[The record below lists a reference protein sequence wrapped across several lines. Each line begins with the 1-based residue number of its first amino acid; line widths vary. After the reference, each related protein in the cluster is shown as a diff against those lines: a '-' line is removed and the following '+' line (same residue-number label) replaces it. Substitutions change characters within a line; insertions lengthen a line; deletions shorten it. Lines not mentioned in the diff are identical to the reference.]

1 MKPHKALPPVGP
13 PTNPKG
19 IVKQMTLDFYAYW
32 NGAQVRDLFEAV
44 AAITSSGDFTG
55 LLRLCAL
62 FGLLVTLT
70 IGALRFRGQE
80 SVSFFMATVLFY
92 GVTIVPKAE
101 LAITDTRAGTVH
113 TVDGVPLGLAFLASG
128 TSHIGHWLTEA
139 FETVFANTEAE
150 RFSSFGMVFPERAV
164 TALLAAGPVTED
176 GRQLIG
182 AFNRF
187 CVTPELI
194 NDTGKLEELTKSA
207 NLWKTVCAAGWVNPA
222 RQTELPDGSWVSCE
236 KAVTIIETHLN
247 TVEIAA
253 IEKQLGLQLVPD
265 RVDPSA
271 TIVRVLPQAQNLLLG
286 LSQSLSAS
294 LKHSV
299 FINTLGEDIAST
311 AALANAPLASA
322 TKIAKAQA
330 SLASELNYRT
340 MAQIAQEALPKIRNA
355 LEFIILAAFP
365 LIAVMMIAL
374 GHAAGLLLRHYLTLL
389 IWVQLWAP
397 VCAVINYLIVHVDA
411 HPMNR
416 IVAEF
421 GANSLIAAEMIRE
434 MGASSQAIAGF
445 LTILAP
451 VIAFAIAKGSD
462 IASAQMVASVMAPAQ
477 GAAQAQGSTLSSG
490 TVSMGNVTW
499 GNVSTNTREA
509 NRANT
514 SIRFT
519 EGGFVQSA
527 SAYGSVTRTASGT
540 VTGLSATPVSL
551 GITPSMGLS
560 QNANQSTR
568 SSLEA
573 GMSYSMGTNFAQT
586 ETVQATDK
594 DRAGFARLLSQEL
607 SRGSSMTDN
616 ASERLMGSRQQSTSE
631 SVTLSNQFSN
641 TERASYSTDLDIGLT
656 AREPRRER
664 AALQN
669 EEKPVLPAT
678 GTANLAAT
686 SAPSTQKTEPMSSN
700 RSSNGNPFDWIK
712 RALKEGTD
720 QQFIDGALG
729 LQFAE
734 SQQQMDATARV
745 QSAGS
750 QLQRQEAYERLKAAT
765 RQIGENTREAGIKTA
780 AKEFEANLS
789 RAMRLDTHDRF
800 NQDTSHHA
808 TRDTGFVSQRDIR
821 TMMDNNPMAIAMA
834 IDTFG
839 SAEAAQEALFH
850 SRAARTHFAAQVQRE
865 AQKAPYLPT
874 MAAPFSPE
882 ALDQKATLSH
892 QAIRDDAQESFSQ
905 KAETFR
911 QEGALLHEKVQLP
924 NPQSAP
930 ETAFIREEANR
941 RIDDHTQ
948 GASRVFSETL
958 AAKGATQAA
967 DALYRYRQ
975 KGVGTLLDNAFLGGV
990 TYQSPENYRQNV
1002 QSMSETVPGT
1012 HQALAEIG
1020 EKSAPVNVGTVEK
1033 ALQTRIKD
1041 AMEKKDE
1048 SHQ

>member
-1 MKPHKALPPVGP
+1 
-13 PTNPKG
+13 
-19 IVKQMTLDFYAYW
+19 MTLDFYAYW
-32 NGAQVRDLFEAV
+32 NGAQVRYLFEAV
-44 AAITSSGDFTG
+44 AAITASGDFTG

-101 LAITDTRAGTVH
+101 LTITDSRAGTVH

-139 FETVFANTEAE
+139 FERAFTDTEAE

-164 TALLAAGPVTED
+164 TALLAAGPVPEE
-176 GRQLIG
+176 GRELIG

-187 CVTPELI
+187 CITPELI
-194 NDTGKLEELTKSA
+194 NETGKLEELTQSA
-207 NLWKTVCAAGWVNPA
+207 NLWKTVSAAGWVNPA

-236 KAVTIIETHLN
+236 KALTVIETHLN

-253 IEKQLGLQLVPD
+253 IEKRLGLQLVAD

-271 TIVRVLPQAQNLLLG
+271 TIIRVLPQAQNLLLG

-294 LKHSV
+294 LKHSI

-421 GANSLIAAEMIRE
+421 GANSLMAAAMIRE

-477 GAAQAQGSTLSSG
+477 GAAQAQGSTLASG
-490 TVSMGNVTW
+490 TVSMGNVSW

-509 NRANT
+509 NRTNT
-514 SIRFT
+514 AIRFT
-519 EGGFVQSA
+519 ESGIVQST
-527 SAYGSVTRTASGT
+527 SAYGSVTRSASGT

-560 QNANQSTR
+560 QNVNQSTR
-568 SSLEA
+568 SGVEA
-573 GMSYSMGTNFAQT
+573 GMSYSMGTGLT
-586 ETVQATDK
+586 KSETAQATDK
-594 DRAGFARLLSQEL
+594 DRAGFARLLSNEL
-607 SRGSSMTDN
+607 TRGSNLSEN
-616 ASERLMGSRQQSTSE
+616 ASERLMGSRQQSATE

-664 AALQN
+664 GTTLQDAQ
-669 EEKPVLPAT
+669 KLASPAT
-678 GTANLAAT
+678 ATANLAAAST
-686 SAPSTQKTEPMSSN
+686 PSAQETEPMSSN

-750 QLQRQEAYERLKAAT
+750 QLQRQEAYERLMAAT

-800 NQDTSHHA
+800 NQDASHRG

-882 ALDQKATLSH
+882 ALDQKAMLSH

-924 NPQSAP
+924 DPQSAP
-930 ETAFIREEANR
+930 ETTFIREEANR

-975 KGVGTLLDNAFLGGV
+975 KGIGTLLDNAFLGGV

-1012 HQALAEIG
+1012 HQELAEIG

>member
-1 MKPHKALPPVGP
+1 
-13 PTNPKG
+13 
-19 IVKQMTLDFYAYW
+19 MTLDFYAYW
-32 NGAQVRDLFEAV
+32 NGAHVRDLFEAV
-44 AAITSSGDFTG
+44 AAITASGDFTG

-92 GVTIVPKAE
+92 GVTIVPKVE

-139 FETVFANTEAE
+139 FETAFADTEAE

-187 CVTPELI
+187 CITPELI
-194 NDTGKLEELTKSA
+194 NETGKLEELTKSA
-207 NLWKTVCAAGWVNPA
+207 NLWKTVSAAGWVNPA
-222 RQTELPDGSWVSCE
+222 RQTELPDGSWDSCE
-236 KAVTIIETHLN
+236 KAVTVIETHLN

-265 RVDPSA
+265 RIDPSA

-286 LSQSLSAS
+286 LSESLSAS
-294 LKHSV
+294 LKHSI

-330 SLASELNYRT
+330 SLASEINYRT

-421 GANSLIAAEMIRE
+421 GANSLMAAAMIRE

-490 TVSMGNVTW
+490 TVSMGNVSW

-514 SIRFT
+514 AIRFT
-519 EGGFVQSA
+519 ESGIVQST
-527 SAYGSVTRTASGT
+527 SAYGSVTRSASGT

-573 GMSYSMGTNFAQT
+573 GMSYSMGTGLTQS
-586 ETVQATDK
+586 ETAQATDK
-594 DRAGFARLLSQEL
+594 DRAGFARVLSNEL
-607 SRGSSMTDN
+607 TRGSNLSESG
-616 ASERLMGSRQQSTSE
+616 SERLMGSRQQSATE

-656 AREPRRER
+656 AREPRRDR
-664 AALQN
+664 GTSLQN
-669 EEKPVLPAT
+669 AQKSVLPETSA
-678 GTANLAAT
+678 ANLAAT
-686 SAPSTQKTEPMSSN
+686 SGPFAQNTEPMSSN
-700 RSSNGNPFDWIK
+700 RSANGNPFDWIK

-734 SQQQMDATARV
+734 SQQQMDATTRV

-750 QLQRQEAYERLKAAT
+750 QLQRQEAYERLMTAT
-765 RQIGENTREAGIKTA
+765 RQIGQNTRDAGIKTA

-789 RAMRLDTHDRF
+789 RAMHLDTHDRF
-800 NQDTSHHA
+800 NQDASHRA

-874 MAAPFSPE
+874 MVAPFSPE
-882 ALDQKATLSH
+882 VLDQKATLSH
-892 QAIRDDAQESFSQ
+892 QAIRNDAQESFSQ

-924 NPQSAP
+924 NPQFAP
-930 ETAFIREEANR
+930 ESAFIREEANH
-941 RIDDHTQ
+941 RIDDRSE
-948 GASRVFSETL
+948 AANRVFSETL

-1002 QSMSETVPGT
+1002 QSMGETIPGT

-1020 EKSAPVNVGTVEK
+1020 EKSAPVKVGSVEK
-1033 ALQTRIKD
+1033 ALQTHIKD
-1041 AMEKKDE
+1041 AMEKTNE
-1048 SHQ
+1048 SNQ

>member
-1 MKPHKALPPVGP
+1 
-13 PTNPKG
+13 
-19 IVKQMTLDFYAYW
+19 MTVDFYAYW
-32 NGAQVRDLFEAV
+32 NGAQVRYLFEAV
-44 AAITSSGDFTG
+44 AAITASGDFTG

-128 TSHIGHWLTEA
+128 TSHTGHWLTEA
-139 FETVFANTEAE
+139 FETAFADTEAE

-194 NDTGKLEELTKSA
+194 NETGKLEELTKSA
-207 NLWKTVCAAGWVNPA
+207 NLWKTVSAAGWVNPA

-253 IEKQLGLQLVPD
+253 IEKQLGLQLIPD

-271 TIVRVLPQAQNLLLG
+271 TIARVLPQAQNLLLG

-421 GANSLIAAEMIRE
+421 GANSLMAAEMIRE

-477 GAAQAQGSTLSSG
+477 GAAQAQGSTLASG
-490 TVSMGNVTW
+490 TVSMGNVSW

-509 NRANT
+509 NRTNT
-514 SIRFT
+514 AIRFT
-519 EGGFVQSA
+519 ESGIVQST
-527 SAYGSVTRTASGT
+527 SAYGSVTRSASGT

-560 QNANQSTR
+560 QNVNQSTR
-568 SSLEA
+568 SGVEA
-573 GMSYSMGTNFAQT
+573 GMSYSMGTGLT
-586 ETVQATDK
+586 KSETAQATDK
-594 DRAGFARLLSQEL
+594 DRAGFARLLSNEL
-607 SRGSSMTDN
+607 TRGSNLSEN
-616 ASERLMGSRQQSTSE
+616 ASERLMGSRQQSATE

-664 AALQN
+664 GTTLQDAQ
-669 EEKPVLPAT
+669 KLASPAT
-678 GTANLAAT
+678 ATANLAAAST
-686 SAPSTQKTEPMSSN
+686 PSAQETEPMSSN

-750 QLQRQEAYERLKAAT
+750 QLQRQEAYERLMAAT
-765 RQIGENTREAGIKTA
+765 RQIGENTRDAGIKTA

-800 NQDTSHHA
+800 NQDASHHA

-882 ALDQKATLSH
+882 ALDQKAMLSH

-967 DALYRYRQ
+967 EALYRYRQ
-975 KGVGTLLDNAFLGGV
+975 KGIGTLLDNAFLGGV